1 MRIAHSKISHSQL
14 AQCQRNPS
22 QWVSKQVNTTFR
34 GTSYNHCLREGICRF
49 HRDGNLQEARE
60 YTKKLFQSYRLNNKP
75 RIQNSLARFDAYI
88 NWFQN
93 EKITTIDSRVRLRFN
108 LGHDLSLG
116 GFILRVDMTPQ
127 GYRAILLDEI
137 SLRWEEELRMPLI
150 QRGLARF
157 YHRSE
162 NKFAVGIQELDSSNL
177 VETSYSRADIDD
189 AEQIVRQ
196 LAEVVANEFAK
207 YGSLPR

>member
-1 MRIAHSKISHSQL
+1 MRISHRKISHSQL
-14 AQCQRNPS
+14 ADCQRNPS
-22 QWVSKQVNTTFR
+22 EWVSNQVNTTFR

-49 HRDGNLQEARE
+49 HRDGDIQESRE
-60 YTKKLFQSYRLNNKP
+60 HTKKLFQSYRLNNRP
-75 RIQNSLARFDAYI
+75 RIQNTLTRFDAYI

-93 EKITTIDSRVRLRFN
+93 EKITTIDSRVLLRFN
-108 LGHDLSLG
+108 LGHGLTLG
-116 GFILRVDMTPQ
+116 GLILRVDMAPQ

-137 SLRWEEELRMPLI
+137 SLSWEEELRMPLI
-150 QRGLARF
+150 QRELARC
-157 YHRSE
+157 YHRPE

-196 LAEVVANEFAK
+196 LASEVANEFAK